1 MYRQEDLICVAKRE
15 NNRKRNYVLVNPLQG
30 KHVPVNPGKAMELFE
45 CLVKPLQEAYGRERL
60 LLIGFAETA
69 TAIGA
74 VVAAKLGALY
84 MQTTRE
90 NIPGVDFFMFS
101 EDHSHATE
109 QKLVKDDIDSVI
121 AQVDRVI
128 FIEDEVTTG
137 RTILHIIDVL
147 KSAYPDFSSYGVAS
161 ILNGMDPESLNA
173 YKVRGIALHYLV
185 KTDSRKY
192 GRAAEKFRGD
202 GIYVPAALGREM
214 AGVKEIRVGGAMNAR
229 RLVSGRDYKN
239 ACEKLWDE
247 ISRQAALPSIQKL
260 LVIGTEEFMYPGLY
274 VAGQAEEAGMDV
286 HFHATTRSPIAVSGE
301 ADYPLHVRYEL
312 RSLYESGRVT
322 FLYDIGAYDAVWIV
336 TDAGSDE
343 REGIHS
349 LVNALRRKNK
359 GPVTLVRWC
368 ED

>member
-1 MYRQEDLICVAKRE
+1 MYKQEDLICLAKRE

-30 KHVPVNPGKAMELFE
+30 KHVPVKPGKALELFE
-45 CLVKPLQEAYGRERL
+45 CLAKPLQEAYGRERL

-74 VVAAKLGALY
+74 AVAAKMGALY

-109 QKLVKDDIDSVI
+109 QKLVKEDIDAVI
-121 AQVDRVI
+121 AQVDRVV

-147 KSAYPDFSSYGVAS
+147 RSAYPDFSSYGVAS
-161 ILNGMDPESLNA
+161 ILNGMDPESLTA
-173 YKVRGIALHYLV
+173 YEVRGISLHYLV
-185 KTDSRKY
+185 KTDSGKY
-192 GRAAEKFRGD
+192 GQAAERLQAD
-202 GIYVPAALGREM
+202 GVYVPADLSQGM
-214 AGVKEIRVGGAMNAR
+214 AGVREIQMGGAMNAR
-229 RLVSGRDYKN
+229 RLVGGRDYKN
-239 ACEKLWDE
+239 ACERLWAE
-247 ISRQAALPSIQKL
+247 ISRQAALSSIQRL
-260 LVIGTEEFMYPGLY
+260 LVIGTEEFMYPALY

-286 HFHATTRSPIAVSGE
+286 RFHATTRSPIAVSGD

-336 TDAGSDE
+336 TDARNDE
-343 REGIHS
+343 MEGIHS

-359 GPVTLVRWC
+359 GLVTLIRWC